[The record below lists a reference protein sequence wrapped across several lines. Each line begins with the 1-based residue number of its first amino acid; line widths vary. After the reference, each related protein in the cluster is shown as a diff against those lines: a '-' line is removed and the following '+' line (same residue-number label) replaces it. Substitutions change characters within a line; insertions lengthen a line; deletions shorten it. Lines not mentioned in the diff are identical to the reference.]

1 MLVGGCG
8 VAINVHPLNTPPG
21 PTQRREPGQVEVFTV
36 GRPSYAYVETAMLE
50 ARQESMFS
58 QASENEVF
66 VALRARA
73 SEIGCD
79 GLMLLGSADAV
90 EGYVHSTSNLSGGV
104 SRVHGSSRTLHGY
117 RATCIV
123 RSATSPAAAPP
134 PVALTGDANREM
146 IVASGDAVVRTAP
159 AEVARVDPSAEELPA
174 RCDPRRPRALAPC
187 PTKRWA
193 LRVRV

>member
-1 MLVGGCG
+1 MSPMRMACVGVAMLVGGCG
-8 VAINVHPLNTPPG
+8 VAINVHPLNTPPR
-21 PTQRREPGQVEVFTV
+21 PTQSRHPGQVEVFTI

-58 QASENEVF
+58 YASENEVF
-66 VALRARA
+66 AVLRARA

-90 EGYVHSTSNLSGGV
+90 EGYVHSTTNPSGDI

-123 RSATSPAAAPP
+123 RSAASPAAAPP
-134 PVALTGDANREM
+134 SVELTGDAKREM
-146 IVASGDAVVRTAP
+146 IVASG
-159 AEVARVDPSAEELPA
+159 E
-174 RCDPRRPRALAPC
+174 
-187 PTKRWA
+187 
-193 LRVRV
+193 